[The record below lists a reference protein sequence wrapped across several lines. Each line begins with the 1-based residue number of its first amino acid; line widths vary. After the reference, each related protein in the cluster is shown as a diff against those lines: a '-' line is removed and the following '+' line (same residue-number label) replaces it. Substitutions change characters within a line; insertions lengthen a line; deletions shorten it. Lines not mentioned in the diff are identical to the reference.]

1 MAWRNKLCY
10 FSTFPEQNGILNV
23 RDRGAEREWGPIC
36 QFGAEQK
43 TWRHKGRHV
52 ISRGF
57 EPINVDRLIREL
69 LIVKRGGGYPV
80 GGEPYFE
87 GRASGAGFGV
97 GGGISKL
104 RDRHTS
110 ENSDLGRL
118 VCSTRVKSCQPC

>member
-1 MAWRNKLCY
+1 MCVIEEPKESGVRFANLEPNKKLGVTRDGMHSLC
-10 FSTFPEQNGILNV
+10 L
-23 RDRGAEREWGPIC
+23 
-36 QFGAEQK
+36 
-43 TWRHKGRHV
+43 

-57 EPINVDRLIREL
+57 EPINVERLIREL